1 MLVRRHLLARVGL
14 SGALLPAVFLPAA
27 AAAVSSASKQSVKV
41 TSATTQASWKEG
53 WLRPGSAVHFSGAV
67 DAPSSLAA
75 ALRPL
80 GRPGVVT
87 ARSTFD
93 VAQAGPFSGRLRL
106 PPRALPGRYSLRV
119 SGTSGAATLAPA
131 EVIVTIPAP
140 PEGVLDRVQVGAAP
154 NGPWQTYTGGSPPV
168 LHGAHQTLFMKY
180 RFLYPPSGHDIEV
193 VWKLHWHRIVGK
205 VYKRYKDVIETTVA
219 SGSALPSGHWSTVLK
234 IDGRVA
240 KKMDVV
246 LG

>member
-1 MLVRRHLLARVGL
+1 MRRHSLARVGL
-14 SGALLPAVFLPAA
+14 SGALLSAVILPAA

-75 ALRPL
+75 ALRPI

-87 ARSTFD
+87 ARSTFE

-246 LG
+246 LS

>member
-1 MLVRRHLLARVGL
+1 MLVRCHFLARVGL
-14 SGALLPAVFLPAA
+14 SGALLSVVVLPSA
-27 AAAVSSASKQSVKV
+27 AAAVMSASTQSVTV
-41 TSATTQASWKEG
+41 TSATTQASWKQG
-53 WLRPGSAVHFSGAV
+53 WLRPGAAVHFNGTV

-80 GRPGVVT
+80 DRPGIVT

-93 VAQAGPFSGRLRL
+93 VAQAGSFTGQLRL

-119 SGTSGAATLAPA
+119 SGKSGTATLAPA

-154 NGPWQTYTGGSPPV
+154 NGPWQIYTGGSPPV
-168 LHGAHQTLFMKY
+168 LHGSYRNLFMQY

-193 VWKLHWHRIVGK
+193 IWKLHWHTIVGK

-219 SGSALPSGHWSTVLK
+219 SGSPLPSGHWSTVLK